1 MKRIMTP
8 KEKKYLPKVLDQIVN
23 ETIIDYDDEIVHFP
37 FPLLSSPSF
46 HSHPFSLFFSSIHLP
61 FLIRDFEKHC
71 FNIYGLNVYEISN
84 IWKQYKKIIEYKIK
98 NG

>member
-37 FPLLSSPSF
+37 FSS
-46 HSHPFSLFFSSIHLP
+46 HHFSLSLYFSTLP
-61 FLIRDFEKHC
+61 SLLPSLIRDFEKHC